1 MFTVFKNASSIYF
14 LIYNPYEFFLQMC
27 KVEYKKR
34 EIDLELSSYECYEI
48 IHKCSKYNGNCYVY
62 SFVREIEHIIEYHTF
77 NFTEKKTNN
86 FLRDLLASYL
96 NNELIF
102 KDFKINIF
110 FLLLVSNL
118 YLLLYILPYKIT
130 SFFKI
135 FMIIFLCM
143 VTSSQYDYA
152 FFYNKDR
159 APKFIGC
166 LLLLSSLIY
175 P

>member
-110 FLLLVSNL
+110 FL
-118 YLLLYILPYKIT
+118 IA
-130 SFFKI
+130 SF
-135 FMIIFLCM
+135 
-143 VTSSQYDYA
+143 
-152 FFYNKDR
+152 
-159 APKFIGC
+159 
-166 LLLLSSLIY
+166 
-175 P
+175 